1 MRWNRRLK
9 LYEYIIRRL
18 ALMVFVLFALSLLI
32 FYLTRGLL
40 PPTTALAPYIN
51 PRIGLE
57 GKLSLA
63 QALGVATPSCPSYQD
78 FADQVRGCIEPLWAQ
93 YYGWLKNVLTGN
105 WGYSLLP
112 GITGTTTTWHVF
124 FTRFAFTAEL
134 SIAAAILTI
143 AIGIPLGIVSATHNN
158 KFPDHASRVVSL
170 GGYSIPQFWFGAM
183 LQILFVLYLRVH
195 GSGLLSATGALATSC
210 GICFSNPGQITY
222 YSGMPVLDS
231 VLSLNFPY
239 FWDAL
244 IALALPALTLAITSL
259 GALTRIVRSSMV
271 EVLKQDYI
279 LLARS
284 KGLKDS
290 VVVYRHALRNAILP
304 AVTVSGLLVAYLL
317 GGAVI
322 VEIVFSWP
330 GVGNAS
336 LAAADVLDI
345 NFLELYVLVT
355 AIIIVV
361 TNLIVDILYAVIDP
375 RIRY

>member
-1 MRWNRRLK
+1 MT
-9 LYEYIIRRL
+9 
-18 ALMVFVLFALSLLI
+18 FVLFALSLLI

-40 PPTTALAPYIN
+40 PPTTALAPYIS
-51 PRIGLE
+51 PRIGPE

-63 QALGVATPSCPSYQD
+63 RALGVATASCPSYAA
-78 FADQVRGCIEPLWAQ
+78 FASEESGCIVPLWGQ
-93 YYGWLKNVLTGN
+93 YYGWLTNVLTGN
-105 WGYSLLP
+105 WGFTLLP
-112 GITGTTTTWHVF
+112 GITGTATTWHVF
-124 FTRFAFTAEL
+124 FTRFAYTAEL
-134 SIAAAILTI
+134 SIAAALLTI
-143 AIGIPLGIVSATHNN
+143 VIGIPLGIVSATHNN
-158 KFPDHASRVVSL
+158 KLPDHASRIISL
-170 GGYSIPQFWFGAM
+170 GGYSVPQFWFGAM
-183 LQILFVLYLRVH
+183 LQILFVLYIRLN
-195 GSGLLSATGALATSC
+195 GFGLLSATGALATAC
-210 GICFSNPGQITY
+210 GICFTNPGSITSY
-222 YSGMPVLDS
+222 TGLPMLDAL
-231 VLSLNFPY
+231 LSFNVPF

-244 IALALPALTLAITSL
+244 VALILPALTLAITSV

-284 KGLKDS
+284 KGLAES
-290 VVVYRHALRNAILP
+290 VVIYKHALRNAILP

-355 AIIIVV
+355 AVIIVV
-361 TNLIVDILYAVIDP
+361 TNLIVDILYSIVDP

>member
-1 MRWNRRLK
+1 MT
-9 LYEYIIRRL
+9 
-18 ALMVFVLFALSLLI
+18 FVLFALSLLI

-40 PPTTALAPYIN
+40 PPTTALAPYIS
-51 PRIGLE
+51 PRIGPE

-63 QALGVATPSCPSYQD
+63 RALGVATDSCPSYAA
-78 FADQVRGCIEPLWAQ
+78 FVSEESGCIVPLWGQ
-93 YYGWLKNVLTGN
+93 YYGWLTNVLTGN
-105 WGYSLLP
+105 WGFTLLP
-112 GITGTTTTWHVF
+112 GITGTATTWHVF
-124 FTRFAFTAEL
+124 FTRFAYTAEL
-134 SIAAAILTI
+134 SIAAALLTI
-143 AIGIPLGIVSATHNN
+143 VIGIPLGIVSATHNN
-158 KFPDHASRVVSL
+158 KLPDHASRIISL
-170 GGYSIPQFWFGAM
+170 GGYSVPQFWFGAM
-183 LQILFVLYLRVH
+183 LQILFVLYIRLN
-195 GSGLLSATGALATSC
+195 GFGLLSATGALATAC
-210 GICFSNPGQITY
+210 GICFTNPGSITSY
-222 YSGMPVLDS
+222 TGLPMLDAL
-231 VLSLNFPY
+231 LSFNVPF

-244 IALALPALTLAITSL
+244 VALILPALTLAITSV

-284 KGLKDS
+284 KGLAES
-290 VVVYRHALRNAILP
+290 VVIYKHALRNAILP

-355 AIIIVV
+355 AVIIVV
-361 TNLIVDILYAVIDP
+361 TNLIVDILYSIVDP

>member
-1 MRWNRRLK
+1 MK

-40 PPTTALAPYIN
+40 PPTTALAPYIS
-51 PRIGLE
+51 PRIGPG

-63 QALGVATPSCPSYQD
+63 RALGVATASCPSYEA
-78 FADQVRGCIEPLWAQ
+78 FASEASGCIVPLWGQ
-93 YYGWLKNVLTGN
+93 YYGWLTNVLTGN
-105 WGYSLLP
+105 WGFTLLP
-112 GITGTTTTWHVF
+112 GITGTATTWHVF
-124 FTRFAFTAEL
+124 FSRFAYTAEL

-143 AIGIPLGIVSATHNN
+143 VIGIPLGIVSATHNN
-158 KFPDHASRVVSL
+158 QLPDHASRIVSL
-170 GGYSIPQFWFGAM
+170 GGYSVPQFWFGAM
-183 LQILFVLYLRVH
+183 LQILFVLYVRVN
-195 GSGLLSATGALATSC
+195 GSGLLSATGALSTAC
-210 GICFSNPGQITY
+210 GICFANPGRITA
-222 YSGMPVLDS
+222 YSGLPMLDAL
-231 VLSLNFPY
+231 LSFNIPF
-239 FWDAL
+239 FWDSLVAL
-244 IALALPALTLAITSL
+244 ILPALTLAVTSI

-284 KGLKDS
+284 KGLTES

-355 AIIIVV
+355 AVIIVV
-361 TNLIVDILYAVIDP
+361 TNLVVDVLYSIIDP